1 MKNLKI
7 IIPYLISPILSLII
21 LTFFFQLWKVDLRL
35 PIFGYDGGDSLFGI
49 FEAKSV
55 VDGGWFF
62 TNSFIGF
69 PQSLGQ
75 FNLYDFPLQADSF
88 HFFII
93 KVFSYF
99 TSNPFLIM
107 AWFFITSFAL
117 ISTVSFAVLRSFN
130 ISNFSATIISI
141 LYAFT
146 PYHFSRNLMHVFLG
160 NYVAIPLVVMVSLW
174 IISDKM
180 ELLAINK
187 KGQFY
192 LNPNRFF
199 YIALAISLF
208 VATNGIYYAFYACI
222 IFGFSWFLRGLKN
235 GVVLDRQS
243 FTPLVLCG
251 SIIFALLCL
260 YLPSFLYW
268 SANGLNSS
276 VANRDI
282 IESER
287 FGLKIV
293 NLFTPIANH
302 YLEYFRNLRWYF
314 DEIYLESE
322 SERKSE
328 SGMESL
334 GIIAASGFLFLL
346 LWLIVRGQS
355 GTNSFFQKT
364 IKKFSLSENDQNLI
378 SDLAGLNLISVLFAT
393 VGGFVMFVAMAFP
406 LVRSHARF
414 SIFIAFFSL
423 FLVAIILDKIVQKK
437 KNLAKIAVSI
447 IFVLAL
453 FDQVGQVSAI
463 SIQNDKAK
471 SNFISDQDFVQKIE
485 ETMPKGA
492 MIFML
497 PVLNFPESEE
507 PYNLLSGYLHSK
519 ELRWSYPAMR
529 GRKSNLWQQEI
540 AEFGFADFIAEI
552 RKKGFVGIY
561 IDRKLMAEKYSW
573 PEVRKLEAQ
582 LKKVA
587 KGKKLVSK
595 NSNLVF
601 FAI

>member
-1 MKNLKI
+1 MKNLKTI
-7 IIPYLISPILSLII
+7 SSYLVAPILSLII
-21 LTFFFQLWKVDLRL
+21 LTFFFQLWKVDLSL

-49 FEAKSV
+49 FEAKSI

-69 PQSLGQ
+69 PQSLEQ

-88 HFFII
+88 HFLII
-93 KVFSYF
+93 KIFSYF

-107 AWFFITSFAL
+107 AWFFIASFAL

-130 ISNFSATIISI
+130 ISNFSATIVSI

-146 PYHFSRNLMHVFLG
+146 PYHFSRNLSHAFLG
-160 NYVAIPLVVMVSLW
+160 NYVAIPLVIMVSLW

-180 ELLAINK
+180 KLIEINK

-192 LNPNRFF
+192 LNPNRCF

-208 VATNGIYYAFYACI
+208 VAANGIYYAFYACI

-235 GVVLDRQS
+235 GTLLDRKS
-243 FTPLVLCG
+243 LTTIALSG
-251 SIIFALLCL
+251 AIIFALLCL

-268 SANGLNSS
+268 SANGLNNS

-282 IESER
+282 MESER

-293 NLFTPIANH
+293 NLFIPIANH
-302 YLEYFRNLRWYF
+302 YLEYFRNLRWCF
-314 DEIYLESE
+314 DEIASE
-322 SERKSE
+322 GE

-355 GTNSFFQKT
+355 GANSFFQKT

-423 FLVAIILDKIVQKK
+423 FLVAIICDKIVQKRE
-437 KNLAKIAVSI
+437 NLAKILISI

-453 FDQVGQVSAI
+453 FDQVGKVSAK
-463 SIQNDKAK
+463 SIQGDEVK
-471 SNFISDQDFVQKIE
+471 SNFVSDQNFVKKIE
-485 ETMPKGA
+485 EMMPKGA

-507 PYNLLSGYLHSK
+507 PYHLLAGYLHSK
-519 ELRWSYPAMR
+519 ELHWSYPAMR
-529 GRKSNLWQQEI
+529 GRQSNLWQQEI
-540 AEFGFADFIAEI
+540 AEFGFADFISEVK
-552 RKKGFVGIY
+552 KKGFVGIY
-561 IDRKLMAEKYSW
+561 VDRRLVAEKYSW
-573 PEVRKLEAQ
+573 PEVRKLEAR

-587 KGKKLVSK
+587 KREMLVSK
-595 NSNLVF
+595 NANLVF
-601 FAI
+601 FEI